1 MAAAPALPLG
11 SPSPSTGAVP
21 ARPPVYPS
29 PHTQSRRPVAG
40 RLFLSKV
47 LRRCAAR
54 STPAGGSHSFK
65 SPQGGA
71 VRPAGQAQIRAPI
84 YSRCGGRDIV
94 WKQRTML
101 TRQRCGGGHAG
112 RRFLGYSSKAS
123 LVRRCIALGQ
133 TAASGLCRY
142 QPTRGGAHRGCSESR
157 DLRQRQLSAD
167 AVRPPCSRLT
177 AIGQHAGSGP
187 RAFVRVDRPPNHSPH
202 LLDSPAGFLES
213 WRG

>member
-29 PHTQSRRPVAG
+29 PHTQSRRP
-40 RLFLSKV
+40 L
-47 LRRCAAR
+47 
-54 STPAGGSHSFK
+54 PAGCFF
-65 SPQGGA
+65 QRCYGGA
-71 VRPAGQAQIRAPI
+71 PPARRRPAVPTPSKAPRGALRPAGQAQVRAPI

-157 DLRQRQLSAD
+157 DLRQGQLSAD

-187 RAFVRVDRPPNHSPH
+187 RAFVRVDRPPIT
-202 LLDSPAGFLES
+202 ARIS
-213 WRG
+213 WTHQRAS